1 MVRKMEERIVVLD
14 LGTTN
19 IKTMLFDAAGNALAE
34 ASCPTPVI
42 YEGERME
49 IFPEKHWES
58 VRGCIKSMLEKVPEA
73 PVSAI
78 TIASMASTL
87 IPIDDTGTPLYNAIS
102 WSDTRARKYCE
113 EYTAHFLQ
121 GEHIADCGQYPL
133 IQYSGFKLRWLR
145 DHEPGI
151 YRKMRKWINISEF
164 IYHRLIDGD
173 EYYTDCSVASRNM
186 IFDVKKKSW
195 NPAALAFF
203 DIDPEW
209 LPKPLPSGTVIG
221 NAAKEIRGKGISEKT
236 RIVLGGHDHM
246 CSLLGAGITEPGTV
260 LNSTGTSEAVE
271 CLLSEV
277 GRPED
282 YARRWINLENS
293 VLADRIAAVIY
304 VGASGRVDQSMR
316 GSVVDSDKAFEIA
329 PMREPLFLPPER
341 AMLSTIRGELRG
353 VSTIF
358 TGPELM
364 RAVRD
369 GIYLEARRGIER
381 ILGADQAEGTVL
393 RCVGGAA
400 RDLEEM
406 QRRSDAVGYPIE
418 TCEDYNASAA
428 GAFLLGA
435 FGCGL
440 IPDLKEGAK
449 QMYGSAKKI
458 FFTPDPGR
466 KEKYTEIYRE
476 HYLKMFPEGARSL

>member
-1 MVRKMEERIVVLD
+1 MRERIIVLD

-19 IKTMLFDAAGNALAE
+19 IKTMLFDAAGNALAD

-58 VRGCIKSMLEKVPEA
+58 VCACIRSMMEKVPEA
-73 PVSAI
+73 PVHAI

-87 IPIDDTGTPLYNAIS
+87 IPIDGAGEPLYNAIS

-113 EYTAHFLQ
+113 EYTDHFLK
-121 GEHIADCGQYPL
+121 GEHITDCGQYPL

-151 YRKMRKWINISEF
+151 CGKMRKWINISEF
-164 IYHRLIDGD
+164 IYHKLTGGE
-173 EYYTDCSVASRNM
+173 EYYTDCSIASRNM
-186 IFDVKKKSW
+186 IFDVKKKTW
-195 NPAALAFF
+195 NPAALSFF

-209 LPKPLPSGTVIG
+209 LAKPLPSGTVIG
-221 NAAKEIRGKGISEKT
+221 TAAEAIRGRGISEKT
-236 RIVLGGHDHM
+236 KIVLGGHDHM

-282 YARRWINLENS
+282 YARRWLNLENS
-293 VLADRIAAVIY
+293 VLADRIAAVCY
-304 VGASGRVDQSMR
+304 VSASGRVYESMR
-316 GSVVDSDKAFEIA
+316 RSVRDADKAFEVP
-329 PMREPLFLPPER
+329 PMTEPIFLPPER

-353 VSTIF
+353 VSTVF
-358 TGPELM
+358 DGPTLM
-364 RAVRD
+364 RAVGD
-369 GIYLEARRGIER
+369 GLYLECRRGIER
-381 ILGADQAEGTVL
+381 ILGEDQADGTVL

-400 RDLEEM
+400 RDLEEV

-440 IPDLKEGAK
+440 IPDLKDGAK
-449 QMYGSAKKI
+449 HMYGSAKKI
-458 FFTPDPGR
+458 VFTPDPER